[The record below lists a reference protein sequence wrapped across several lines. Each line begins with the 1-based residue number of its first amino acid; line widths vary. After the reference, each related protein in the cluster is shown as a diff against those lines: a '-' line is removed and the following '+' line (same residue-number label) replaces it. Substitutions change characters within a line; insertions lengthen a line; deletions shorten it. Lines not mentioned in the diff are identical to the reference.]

1 MARKVKRHDEVV
13 GVFSIR
19 LEETRRVRG
28 FTQADLAEKAG
39 VSVTYISQ
47 LERGETAPGI
57 DLVGRLAGALGMT
70 VAELLPAE
78 TSPATLEVLRSQA
91 QQLFDR
97 LLTAGGRETYL
108 VLNPLLSLLV
118 ESANKRD

>member
-1 MARKVKRHDEVV
+1 MARKVKRHDDVV
-13 GVFSIR
+13 GLFSIR
-19 LEETRRVRG
+19 LKETRRVRG

-78 TSPATLEVLRSQA
+78 SSPETLEVLRGQA
-91 QQLFDR
+91 QQLFG
-97 LLTAGGRETYL
+97 LLLAAGGRETYM
-108 VLNPLLSLLV
+108 VLNPLLSLLL
-118 ESANKRD
+118 ESASKRD